1 MSIASQRKLRRW
13 PRFTLRALLL
23 AITACA
29 IVLAWVTVSARQ
41 AQRQREAALRFMEL
55 GATLG
60 YDQGDR
66 GNVTLIA
73 FSDYTNLCDEDL
85 TGLDA
90 LPHLQTLWLNVS
102 HVTDQGLSHLA
113 AVPRLR
119 EVHVNVRQITDLGIE
134 NLKRLP
140 ALERV
145 VEWGAGFKNQSQMA
159 KLKNALRHVTVK

>member
-1 MSIASQRKLRRW
+1 MSSDRQRNVRRW

-23 AITACA
+23 AITACV
-29 IVLAWVTVSARQ
+29 IVMAWLTVSARQ

-60 YDQGDR
+60 YSQGDR

-73 FSDYTNLCDEDL
+73 FSDYTDLSDEDL
-85 TGLDA
+85 MRLDA

-102 HVTDQGLSHLA
+102 QVTDQGLSHLA
-113 AVPRLR
+113 AASRLR

-140 ALERV
+140 ALEKIV
-145 VEWGAGFKNQSQMA
+145 VWGAGFKNESQMV
-159 KLKNALRHVTVK
+159 KLKEALPHVTVK